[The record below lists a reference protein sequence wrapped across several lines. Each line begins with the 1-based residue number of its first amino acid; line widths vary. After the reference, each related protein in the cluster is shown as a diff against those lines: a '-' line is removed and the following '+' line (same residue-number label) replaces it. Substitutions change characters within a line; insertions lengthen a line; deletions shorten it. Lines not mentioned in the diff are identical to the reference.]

1 MVAGVGA
8 APNRFSEVF
17 VSPVAEFAA
26 RPLTNMGQQW
36 KDFQIATREVVEW
49 KSSDGTPIEGILKD
63 FMEFGET
70 GLADHEQSTPH
81 QRAHA
86 AERDAQLINRN
97 GRSRRF
103 SHASILPKT
112 YRYGP

>member
-1 MVAGVGA
+1 MQVCA
-8 APNRFSEVF
+8 
-17 VSPVAEFAA
+17 
-26 RPLTNMGQQW
+26 
-36 KDFQIATREVVEW
+36 
-49 KSSDGTPIEGILKD
+49 TPIEGILKD

>member
-1 MVAGVGA
+1 VQVCA
-8 APNRFSEVF
+8 
-17 VSPVAEFAA
+17 
-26 RPLTNMGQQW
+26 
-36 KDFQIATREVVEW
+36 
-49 KSSDGTPIEGILKD
+49 TPIEGILKD

-112 YRYGP
+112 YRVRSLTPKISRSPSLPLALK